1 MYGGRLLKSLPYYRR
16 FGRPKATTPRRG
28 RWSAAGILEP
38 MIDSAF
44 AAQVRARFPSL
55 HPPAGP
61 APIFFDNPGGT
72 QVPQGVPDAIVHY
85 YSTSNANVGGAFAT
99 SHRTDAVI
107 AEARQ
112 AMADLL
118 HAPSPDC
125 IVFGPSMTTLTFHL
139 ARSLADIWTPGDEV
153 VVTTLDHD
161 ANITPWTDLEA
172 AGAVVKCA
180 DIHPETCALDME
192 SFARALSPRTRLVA
206 VTHASNAV
214 GVVPPVAQIVQM
226 AHAVGALVCVDAVQY
241 APHGP
246 IDVQALDCDFLAC
259 SAYKF
264 FGPHLGIL
272 YGKREHLERLTP
284 HKVRPAKNTVPQRW
298 ETGTLNHE
306 CLAGL
311 SAAVEHLAWI
321 GETFSGPTAEHSPA
335 DGCAGRA
342 LTLKHAMR
350 TLHSYEQGLM
360 TQLLTGLGAL
370 GDATLYG
377 PSGGEEH
384 VPRVPTVAWT
394 WPRLAPRA
402 TCELLARHD
411 ICAWSGNYYALRLME
426 RLGLEGT
433 GGAVRLGL
441 AHYNT
446 PEEITT
452 LLDILH
458 RVSSQ
463 TR

>member
-1 MYGGRLLKSLPYYRR
+1 MTDPS
-16 FGRPKATTPRRG
+16 
-28 RWSAAGILEP
+28 
-38 MIDSAF
+38 F
-44 AAQVRARFPSL
+44 AAQVRARFPALQPSQ
-55 HPPAGP
+55 GP

-72 QVPQGVPDAIVHY
+72 QVPQGVPDAIVRY

-99 SHRTDAVI
+99 SRRTDSVI

-118 HAPSPDC
+118 GAPSPDT

-139 ARSLADIWTPGDEV
+139 ARSLADTWTPGDEV

-172 AGAVVKCA
+172 AGAVVKVV
-180 DIHPETCALDME
+180 DIHPETCALDMD
-192 SFARALSPRTRLVA
+192 SLARALSPRTRLVA

-214 GVVPPVAQIVQM
+214 GVVPPVAQIVEM
-226 AHAVGALVCVDAVQY
+226 AHAVGALVFVDAVQY

-264 FGPHLGIL
+264 FGPHLGVL
-272 YGKREHLERLTP
+272 YGKAEHLERLTP
-284 HKVRPAKNTVPQRW
+284 HKVRPAKDQIPQRW

-321 GETFSGPTAEHSPA
+321 GETFGDAARNNAQTHS
-335 DGCAGRA
+335 DAGRA
-342 LTLKHAMR
+342 LTLKRALH
-350 TLHSYEQGLM
+350 TLHAYEQGLT
-360 TQLLTGLGAL
+360 TQLLMGLESL
-370 GDATLYG
+370 GDVTIYG
-377 PSGGEEH
+377 PSAGDTH
-384 VPRVPTVAWT
+384 MPRIPTVAWT

-402 TCELLARHD
+402 TCELLAEHN

-426 RLGLEGT
+426 RLGLET
-433 GGAVRLGL
+433 AGGAVRLGL

-446 PEEITT
+446 SEEIIT
-452 LLDILH
+452 LLDIL
-458 RVSSQ
+458 RSVP
-463 TR
+463 R